1 VGLAQD
7 SQADVDRNV
16 DKRALVAG
24 SLVGLVTLDLAESCD
39 TGVQGHVDQS
49 TGAAATALVASGFA
63 ENASAETDGDADE
76 ILRGSGRGT
85 RRGSRSLLGLVTLG
99 LTENCD
105 TGIHR
110 NVDQSIGVAV
120 AVQLIAR
127 SFAENASAEVDGET
141 DEALSRSRSREGKG
155 GGDSRSLHIDWC

>member
-7 SQADVDRNV
+7 SQADVDRNA

-39 TGVQGHVDQS
+39 TGVHRHVDQS
-49 TGAAATALVASGFA
+49 TGAAATALVARSFA
-63 ENASAETDGDADE
+63 ENGSAETDGDADE
-76 ILRGSGRGT
+76 ILRGT
-85 RRGSRSLLGLVTLG
+85 RRGSRGLLGLVTLG
-99 LTENCD
+99 LTESCD

-127 SFAENASAEVDGET
+127 SFAENASAEVDGEA
-141 DEALSRSRSREGKG
+141 DEALSRS
-155 GGDSRSLHIDWC
+155 